1 MSLAK
6 FMDALFT
13 QQGELWRRLLWSD
26 LPICI
31 IPLMTCFGQGAQSQK
46 WVPISFFPVVILPY
60 MPYKYG
66 GFNGRMEE
74 NPGLPLEEQSSK
86 PGINLKTLVE

>member
-1 MSLAK
+1 METPVVVGLTHLHHPTK
-6 FMDALFT
+6 
-13 QQGELWRRLLWSD
+13 
-26 LPICI
+26 
-31 IPLMTCFGQGAQSQK
+31 TCFGQGAQPQK

-74 NPGLPLEEQSSK
+74 NFLTTARACPLKSKVPNLASTSRPWSNDAGLE
-86 PGINLKTLVE
+86 

>member
-66 GFNGRMEE
+66 GFC
-74 NPGLPLEEQSSK
+74 PGLPLEEQSSK